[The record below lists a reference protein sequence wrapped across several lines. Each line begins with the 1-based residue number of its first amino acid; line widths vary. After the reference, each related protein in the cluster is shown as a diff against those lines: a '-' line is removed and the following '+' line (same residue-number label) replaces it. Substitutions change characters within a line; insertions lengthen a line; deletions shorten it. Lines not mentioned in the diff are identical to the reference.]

1 MRLFRLPEGRTLRL
15 SPVPLDAGALKDV
28 PLFASL
34 SEEDLET
41 LVPAFNELSF
51 APGHVITREGAPGFG
66 FFVIESGTAR
76 VTVRGEERRTLGP
89 GSYFGEIALLDPGPR
104 AATVTAETH
113 LTGHTL
119 SGLEFRPLVKEH
131 PDLAWALLQGLWRM
145 LGQDEDD

>member
-1 MRLFRLPEGRTLRL
+1 
-15 SPVPLDAGALKDV
+15 VPLDAGVLKQV
-28 PLFASL
+28 PLFSSL
-34 SEEDLET
+34 SDDDLDT

-66 FFVIESGTAR
+66 FFVIESGTAM

-104 AATVTAETH
+104 AATVTAETN

-131 PDLAWALLQGLWRM
+131 PDLAWALLQGLWHM
-145 LGQDEDD
+145 LGQNEDD

>member
-1 MRLFRLPEGRTLRL
+1 
-15 SPVPLDAGALKDV
+15 LDAAVLRGV

-34 SEEDLET
+34 SDDALET

-66 FFVIESGTAR
+66 FFVIESGTAK
-76 VTVRGEERRTLGP
+76 VTVRGDERRTLGP
-89 GSYFGEIALLDPGPR
+89 GAYFGEIALLDPGPR
-104 AATVTAETH
+104 AATVTAETQ

-131 PDLAWALLQGLWRM
+131 PDLAWSLLQGLWRM
-145 LGQDEDD
+145 LGREDD